1 MIASA
6 LITIIMCCNYHG
18 NTDHLFTIFFAP
30 APHPHPHPQVKNL
43 RSAVSRA
50 AIECLGDLFLH
61 LKSSLEPHLEMV
73 VKALLHRTGGANS
86 FLREA
91 CEGTLRNMVLSV
103 NHHKS
108 LVALVTGGARCVVRC
123 CVVRV

>member
-1 MIASA
+1 MMV
-6 LITIIMCCNYHG
+6 MCRLSLHHC
-18 NTDHLFTIFFAP
+18 DVVL
-30 APHPHPHPQVKNL
+30 PQLSPILLAVTAEVKNL